1 METVFN
7 NNPSAFIDM
16 NTLFPVLNDKVGL
29 TSDQWKK
36 AMENAN
42 YLYNHLGL
50 ADVEVGS
57 VSTVFNEPGNFADV
71 VVTHREEKIGDKST
85 DYFDF
90 TFYVPTPE
98 IRATA
103 TATLVNRVD
112 DVGITLTQT
121 PIYTSINNEQVIT
134 GYNFEFDAKLLG
146 DDEAKVDVLSDNGR
160 TRISNTDDMLYI
172 TNRADDGSVSGGE
185 SSATTSLL
193 RLSGDSAQL
202 ETTHMSFINNEPLTR
217 EDGGARVNVS
227 LRDGKYEASLRAGF
241 TNAKELT
248 VDNERVYIKTHNTDT
263 STGNYTYEEDDVAT
277 ALTAGSQ
284 VDASIEN
291 SALTI
296 ELKNAYGDVLGSSTV
311 PLSAS
316 SEGKLESE
324 TMSILALAD
333 SWVAED
339 NDPFAYKAVIQ
350 TTIQGV
356 EGVSSSQISSDS
368 IYELI
373 NNNPINF
380 AKYGFALNDVY
391 RELDESG
398 NETFMFEFL
407 AVEKPTQQMLFQIV
421 ITGTQ
426 VDIGGTV

>member
-1 METVFN
+1 MGTVFN
-7 NNPSAFIDM
+7 NNPGAFIDM

-57 VSTVFNEPGNFADV
+57 VSTVFNEPGKLADV

-146 DDEAKVDVLSDNGR
+146 DDEAKVDVLSDGGR
-160 TRISNTDDMLYI
+160 TRISNTDDMLLMTHRKEFDDPSSSHKGAI
-172 TNRADDGSVSGGE
+172 TSSIELRDNTVAIRALPWFFEGDEPTSVQSGGAE
-185 SSATTSLL
+185 V
-193 RLSGDSAQL
+193 
-202 ETTHMSFINNEPLTR
+202 FIS
-217 EDGGARVNVS
+217 DI
-227 LRDGKYEASLRAGF
+227 DGKYGVELSAGF
-241 TNAKELT
+241 GYGKKLNVKE
-248 VDNERVYIKTHNTDT
+248 DNVYITTFKDAFTDGF
-263 STGNYTYEEDDVAT
+263 SEREDEVAT

-311 PLSAS
+311 PLSGS

-339 NDPFAYKAVIQ
+339 NDPFAYKATIQ

-356 EGVSSSQISSDS
+356 EGVSSSQISSDA

-391 RELDESG
+391 RELDENG

-407 AVEKPTQQMLFQIV
+407 AVEKPTQQMSFQIV

-426 VDIGGTV
+426 VDIGGAV